1 MFIRIIFYIKAE
13 YKENGK
19 DIFSTISYKFLTPKG
34 NMMMKNK
41 VVEMLTSYD
50 TPKSVCV
57 MGNEGVARAAIEAG
71 VAGVF
76 AYPGTPSTEIS
87 MIFSGIREFQTA
99 GDWAEENP
107 EITQNPIYF
116 EYSINEKIALEKA
129 IAYSIGNR
137 SSMACMKNVG
147 LNVAADPLMTIPY
160 QTICA
165 PLVVIVCDDP
175 GCHSSSNEQDSRHFA
190 ISASI
195 PLLDPA
201 TPEEAYRMTREAFI
215 ISEDLQLPVIVRL
228 TTRVSHGRETFA
240 YHSIKSDKREGY
252 FHRDPININV
262 PARTAIAH
270 QRLLDKLQNECLQP
284 CRSRLNTSRTPDSER
299 TGLAVIA
306 SGIAANY
313 FMELFETYELSEEL
327 AFLKIGMMHPFP
339 EQDVLRFLQIGYRQI
354 LILEELDAILENSVR
369 IVAQKN
375 RIDVDIFGKHC
386 FDLPTVGEYSLSLVR
401 KALELF
407 LHKPLP
413 NKNPPIRLADFDE
426 KLPMRPPTLCVG
438 CPHRAT
444 FYAMKLALPRKTDET
459 ILCGDIGCLGLG
471 ALPPLSMMDTVNHM
485 GMSISMAQ
493 GLDLAVGQRQDGKRG
508 KTIALIGDGTFFH
521 SGMTSLLNAIY
532 THADISII
540 IFDNRTI
547 AMTGGQVNPGTPHT
561 KQDEFQRVDI
571 EKLVR
576 GMGVSFV
583 ERMDPFKVEDT
594 YQKIKASINHQ
605 GVSVLISVSPCI
617 MLESDKQTPVMPLYV
632 DHSKCKTCA
641 NHSDDAQYCSQTTT
655 AEYGLTRARAKIAAA
670 EHIAGVQQSCPANI
684 CNHGFFN
691 AILAENYKTALE
703 IVRDKMLFARTC
715 GDICHRPCEAGS
727 SQNVPI
733 KKLKQFVAS
742 DIINFADQNNVLQRI
757 QGQPGHRV
765 AIVGAGP
772 AGLSAAYDLAL
783 CGYAVTVYEK
793 EQEPGGVLH
802 HQIPGFRMDKQG
814 LQSEIQILEG
824 LGVTFNYGVALGEK
838 IDLQFLSTEYN
849 AIILA
854 IGVGVS
860 STLDIIED
868 TVPEQKRYNAMDFLY
883 QFNASKLVLKPGS
896 SFVVIGGGNSAMDAA
911 RAAKKLSPEN
921 RVTLCCIEGED
932 HIPAFRDEIKEALAE
947 GVEIL
952 ANSFISQVQHGASSK
967 LTLSM
972 KTYDCNKELSPLNCD
987 FVITAIG
994 QRGAAKLLEES
1005 GIDSCDDLNRIETNS
1020 ASLLSEWD
1028 NVFAAGD
1035 VQSSNHMSLIGA
1047 IASGKKAAVGVR
1059 RLLEGY
1065 EHHYEG
1071 EAALQDLNNEITPEA
1086 RSDPILLENIH
1097 QFDLYQTCERCNH
1110 CIDNFAC
1117 PSLVKKDGKV
1127 TIEQSS
1133 CIRCGLCIDVCPNN
1147 AIKWQSAQVDV
1158 N

>member
-1 MFIRIIFYIKAE
+1 
-13 YKENGK
+13 
-19 DIFSTISYKFLTPKG
+19 
-34 NMMMKNK
+34 MKNK
-41 VVEMLTSYD
+41 VVEMLTPYD
-50 TPKSVCV
+50 TPKNVCV

-87 MIFSGIREFQTA
+87 MIFSSIRDFQAA
-99 GDWAEENP
+99 GDWTVKNP
-107 EITQNPIYF
+107 EITRNSIYF

-160 QTICA
+160 QTIGA

-190 ISASI
+190 VSASV

-201 TPEEAYRMTREAFI
+201 TPEEAYRMTRLAFV

-228 TTRVSHGRETFA
+228 TTRVSHGRETFD
-240 YHSIKSDKREGY
+240 YHSIKSDNREGY
-252 FHRDPININV
+252 FHRDPANINV
-262 PARTAIAH
+262 PSRTAIAH
-270 QRLLDKLQNECLQP
+270 QRLLDKLQDERLQP
-284 CRSRLNTSRTPDSER
+284 HRSRLNKSHLPDSLN

-306 SGIAANY
+306 SGIAASY
-313 FMELFETYELSEEL
+313 FLELFETHELHDEL

-339 EQDVLRFLQIGYRQI
+339 EQDVLQFLQQGFRQV
-354 LILEELDAILENSVR
+354 LILEELDAILENGVR

-375 RIDVDIFGKHC
+375 RIDVDISGKHC
-386 FDLPTVGEYSLSLVR
+386 FGLSTVGEYSLSLVGN
-401 KALELF
+401 ALEQF
-407 LHKPLP
+407 LQKPLA
-413 NKNPPIRLADFDE
+413 NKQFPIRLDDSDSQ
-426 KLPMRPPTLCVG
+426 LPVRPPTLCVG

-444 FYAMKLALPRKTDET
+444 FYAMKLALPRKNDET

-471 ALPPLSMMDTVNHM
+471 ALPPLNMMDTVNHM

-493 GLDLAVGQRQDGKRG
+493 GLDLAVGQRQHGRRG

-521 SGMTSLLNAIY
+521 SGMASLLNAIY
-532 THADISII
+532 TNADISII

-547 AMTGGQVNPGTPHT
+547 AMTGGQINPGTPHVT
-561 KQDEFQRVDI
+561 QDEFQRVDI

-583 ERMDPFKVEDT
+583 EQMDPFKVDDT
-594 YQKIKASINHQ
+594 YQKIRASIGHR

-617 MLESDKQTPVMPLYV
+617 MLEYDKQTPVMPLYV

-641 NHSDDAQYCSQTTT
+641 NHSDGGQYCSQATTP
-655 AEYGLTRARAKIAAA
+655 EYGLARATAKMAATT
-670 EHIAGVQQSCPANI
+670 HIAGAQQSCPANI

-691 AILAENYKTALE
+691 AILAEDYQTALE
-703 IVRDKMLFARTC
+703 IVRDKMLFARSC

-727 SQNVPI
+727 KQYVPI
-733 KKLKQFVAS
+733 KKLKRFVAS
-742 DIINFADQNNVLQRI
+742 DAANFADKKNILQRV
-757 QGQPGHRV
+757 QKRSKHRV
-765 AIVGAGP
+765 AIIGAGP

-783 CGYAVTVYEK
+783 CGYTVSVYEK
-793 EQEPGGVLH
+793 EQTPGGVLH

-814 LQSEIQILEG
+814 LQSEIQILET
-824 LGVTFNYGVALGEK
+824 LGVTFCYGAGLGEQL
-838 IDLQFLSTEYN
+838 DLQCLSSEYN
-849 AIILA
+849 AVILA

-860 STLDIIED
+860 STLNVVEE
-868 TVPEQKRYNAMDFLY
+868 TVPQQNRYNAMNFLY
-883 QFNASKLVLKPGS
+883 QFNAGKLTLEHGS
-896 SFVVIGGGNSAMDAA
+896 SFVVIGGGNSAIDAA
-911 RAAKKLSPEN
+911 RAAQKLSPEN
-921 RVTLCCIEGED
+921 RVTLCCLEGED
-932 HIPAFRDEIKEALAE
+932 HLPAFRDEVEEALAE

-952 ANSFISQVQHGASSK
+952 ANSFVDQLRQDEHGQLILSLKAYDSKRDLSS
-967 LTLSM
+967 
-972 KTYDCNKELSPLNCD
+972 LNCD

-994 QRGAAKLLEES
+994 QRGDAKLLEKS
-1005 GIDSCDDLNRIETNS
+1005 GIEAFDELDRIETNS
-1020 ASLLSEWD
+1020 ESQLSVGA

-1035 VQSSNHMSLIGA
+1035 IKSGNHMSLIGA

-1065 EHHYEG
+1065 EYHYEG
-1071 EAALQDLNNEITPEA
+1071 EAALQELNNAATAETHGDISPL
-1086 RSDPILLENIH
+1086 SNIQ

-1147 AIKWQSAQVDV
+1147 AIQWQSSQVGV
-1158 N
+1158 S